1 MEKHDKMKILV
12 GIILFGSVWGM
23 LECILGSVRFTG
35 IMAEFPMGALLGGL
49 FGLGIMAFT
58 RRLYGF
64 LGMQLGIA
72 IVAGLLRFW
81 APVGSCVICSA
92 LAIMAEGFIFELIF
106 NRPVFDIAR
115 TGSAGLRNF
124 RSLAMLGVIA
134 GFVIYVTGYM
144 FTQIFTPLI
153 TTGIFNMS
161 NFTAVLPL
169 IIGRGFFAAVFGG
182 IALPV
187 AVLAPYININLETIN
202 VKRYYT
208 GSLAV
213 SALCWVLVLAY
224 FYV

>member
-1 MEKHDKMKILV
+1 MEKKDKMKILA
-12 GIILFGSVWGM
+12 GIIVFGSVWGL
-23 LECILGSVRFTG
+23 LECTLGSVKFTG
-35 IMAEFPMGALLGGL
+35 IMAEFPMGALLGGF

-58 RRLYGF
+58 RRLYGGF
-64 LGMQLGIA
+64 GMQLGIA

-106 NRPVFDIAR
+106 NRPVFDIVR
-115 TGSAGLRNF
+115 TDSADLRNF

-144 FTQIFTPLI
+144 FTQIFTPII
-153 TTGIFNMS
+153 TTGIFNVS

-187 AVLAPYININLETIN
+187 AVLAPYININLDTIN
-202 VKRYYT
+202 LKQYYT
-208 GSLAV
+208 GTMAV
-213 SALCWVLVLAY
+213 SALCWVLVFGL
-224 FYV
+224 FYL